1 MRSILEEFAHGNISS
16 EVPLSS
22 RYRQALRAVCD
33 TQAKLSSKL
42 SDEEKLS
49 LQEFNDAYGE
59 LNRITALENFTYGY
73 KLSLL
78 MTAEAFITCGTLFAG
93 EE

>member
-16 EVPLSS
+16 EAPLSS

-42 SDEEKLS
+42 SDEEKSSVSKNVLMH
-49 LQEFNDAYGE
+49 
-59 LNRITALENFTYGY
+59 TAN
-73 KLSLL
+73 
-78 MTAEAFITCGTLFAG
+78 
-93 EE
+93 

>member
-1 MRSILEEFAHGNISS
+1 MRSILEEFALGNISS
-16 EVPLSS
+16 EAPLSS

-49 LQEFNDAYGE
+49 FQKCVDAYGE

-78 MTAEAFITCGTLFAG
+78 MTAEAFVTCGQLFG